1 MKKSS
6 ILIIIGVVAAI
17 TIGITVIGLLYNG
30 EWKVVDSPTLTGRI
44 SSESISS
51 GPITLT
57 KPQYKIRENIFYI
70 VDGLKEDDKGTLRF
84 FVPDGRLY
92 RSIDYDGSIKSSFNQ
107 YFRPDTSYLTEFC
120 EQEEFV
126 GEWLITFDNDAYP
139 PLKFEILNEHMS
151 GPGNRLIKAC

>member
-30 EWKVVDSPTLTGRI
+30 EWKVVDSPTVSGRI

-57 KPQYKIRENIFYI
+57 KPQYKLRENIFYI
-70 VDGLKEDDKGTLRF
+70 VDGLKEDDKGALRF

-126 GEWLITFDNDAYP
+126 GEWLITFDNDVYP
-139 PLKFEILNEHMS
+139 PLKFEIVNEHMF
-151 GPGNRLIKAC
+151 GPEHRLEPAC

>member
-30 EWKVVDSPTLTGRI
+30 EWKVVDSPTVSGRI

-92 RSIDYDGSIKSSFNQ
+92 RSIDYDGSIKSSFSQ

-126 GEWLITFDNDAYP
+126 GEWLITFDNDVYP
-139 PLKFEILNEHMS
+139 PLKFEILNEDLL
-151 GPGNRLIKAC
+151 GPGNRLDKAC